1 MKRDRAAVAA
11 PNAWYKDSDNAE
23 LIQADSLKKRKAIA
37 LNRLKD
43 GMQTTAVGL
52 NIMLGNNDARR
63 WITELRRREKGYTVV
78 TYPLRDRRVVYRL
91 VKINTEHDLFSSGQE
106 AAYHE

>member
-11 PNAWYKDSDNAE
+11 PNSCYKDKHNAE

-37 LNRLKD
+37 LKMLIG
-43 GMQTTAVGL
+43 GMQATAVGL

-63 WITELRRREKGYTVV
+63 WITELRRRVVGYRVV
-78 TYPLRDRRVVYRL
+78 THPLGDHRVVYRL
-91 VKINTEHDLFSSGQE
+91 VKIDAGQNLFSGQE
-106 AAYHE
+106 AASHE